1 MTVMG
6 GNGLFGYIRI
16 HKDELKIKD
25 YNLFKAYYCGVC
37 QTIKKE
43 YGFPAR
49 YFLSYDAAF
58 LALMLSSVSPEPVTV
73 KPIRC
78 LANPLIRRPAAEKDA
93 ILSYAASV
101 NVLLVWFKIIDDW
114 KDNHSLRSLFLM
126 PFMVGKR
133 NKARK
138 RFPELYKK
146 MEASLGELSVLEKA
160 GCDIPDQVA
169 GVFGQ
174 LMEDI
179 FDTDLIQTEEK
190 RRILSR
196 CGYLLGRF
204 IYILDAW
211 ADKDEDEQKKAYN
224 PFLASGGQDAGT
236 LRLSLEYTLGELANN
251 IVLLNVTKNKD
262 IIDNVIYLGLEKSLE
277 NVFSG
282 SKNKVKEKQHERPI

>member
-1 MTVMG
+1 M
-6 GNGLFGYIRI
+6 FGYIRI

-37 QTIKKE
+37 QTIKNE

-58 LALMLSSVSPEPVTV
+58 LALMLSSVSPEPISV

-78 LANPLIRRPAAEKDA
+78 LANPMVRRPAAEKDS
-93 ILSYAASV
+93 ILFYAASV
-101 NVLLVWFKIIDDW
+101 NVLLVWFKLIDDW
-114 KDNHSLRSLFLM
+114 KDNHSLRALFLM

-146 MEASLGELSVLEKA
+146 METSLAELSALERA
-160 GCDIPDQVA
+160 GCEITDQVA
-169 GVFGQ
+169 GVFGR

-179 FDTDLIQTEEK
+179 FDADLIQSEEK

-211 ADKDEDEQKKAYN
+211 SDKDEDEKKKAYN
-224 PFLASGGQDAGT
+224 PFLVSGGQEPDA
-236 LRLSLEYTLGELANN
+236 LRLSLEYTLAELANN
-251 IVLLNVTKNKD
+251 IALLDITKNKD
-262 IIDNVIYLGLEKSLE
+262 IIDNIIYLGLEKSLE

-282 SKNKVKEKQHERPI
+282 IKNKVKEKRHERPI